1 MNRLI
6 VDSNVILDLFLN
18 DPQWAEW
25 SETTLNQYGASNAL
39 SINPIIYTELS
50 IGFNRIEE
58 LEDAVERAG
67 LYMLEIPKEALFLA
81 GKVFLQYRRNK
92 GTKSSPLP
100 DFFIGAHAAVL
111 NVGLITRDVARYQTY
126 FPTVNLICPDIQ
138 GG

>member
-1 MNRLI
+1 MNRIL

-18 DPQWAEW
+18 DPQWADW
-25 SETTLNQYGASNAL
+25 SERTLNQYGASNEL
-39 SINPIIYTELS
+39 VINPIVYTEIS

-58 LEDAVERAG
+58 LENAIERAG
-67 LYMLEIPKEALFLA
+67 FYLLEIPKEALFLA

-111 NVGLITRDVARYQTY
+111 NVRLITRDAARYKTY
-126 FPTVNLICPDIQ
+126 FPTVNLIYPNI
-138 GG
+138 